1 MRDLKQYIA
10 INRWFMTTKEMA
22 EELGVPM
29 YIVNNTLSKNKW
41 KAVNDSER
49 IREYLSANPGADY
62 KEVATMFGKTLQLVY
77 KIAKELK
84 EEGFVAP
91 QKIAS
96 PEPEPVDP
104 GPLSEQRKEWLE
116 WAADEGYGV
125 TPKPREDRLKEAYT
139 QSGSPYGFADELRKI
154 KTRG

>member
-10 INRWFMTTKEMA
+10 INRWFMTSKEMA
-22 EELGVPM
+22 EELGIPITHVQNM
-29 YIVNNTLSKNKW
+29 MAKNKW
-41 KAVNDSER
+41 KAVNDSDR
-49 IREYLSANPGADY
+49 IREYLIANPDADF

-77 KIAKELK
+77 VVAKKLK

-91 QKIAS
+91 QKIT
-96 PEPEPVDP
+96 EPVDP

-116 WAADEGYGV
+116 WAEEEGYGV
-125 TPKPREDRLKEAYT
+125 IPKPREDRLKEAYT

-154 KTRG
+154 KTSG

>member
-62 KEVATMFGKTLQLVY
+62 KEVAAMFGKTLQLVY

-91 QKIAS
+91 QKIT
-96 PEPEPVDP
+96 EPVDR
-104 GPLSEQRKEWLE
+104 GPLCEQGKEWLE
-116 WAADEGYGV
+116 WSSDEGYGV
-125 TPKPREDRLKEAYT
+125 IPKPREDRLKEAYT

-154 KTRG
+154 KTSG

>member
-1 MRDLKQYIA
+1 MRDIKQFIA
-10 INRWFMTTKEMA
+10 INRWLMTSREMS
-22 EELGVPM
+22 EDLGVPM
-29 YIVNNTLSKNKW
+29 HIVNNTLSKNKW
-41 KAVNDSER
+41 KAVNDSDR
-49 IREYLSANPGADY
+49 IREYLSANPGVDY
-62 KEVATMFGKTLQLVY
+62 KEVAAKFDKTLQLVY

-91 QKIAS
+91 EKITN
-96 PEPEPVDP
+96 PERVSDP

-125 TPKPREDRLKEAYT
+125 ISKPREDRLKEAYT

-154 KTRG
+154 KTSG